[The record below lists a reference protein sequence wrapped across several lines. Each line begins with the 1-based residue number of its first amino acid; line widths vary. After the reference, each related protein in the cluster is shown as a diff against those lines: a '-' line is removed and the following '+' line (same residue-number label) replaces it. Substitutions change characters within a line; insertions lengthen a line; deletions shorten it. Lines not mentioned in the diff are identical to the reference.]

1 VSTTTTTTTINLFG
15 HRENGLNITAKV
27 LRLLE
32 HFGHDFKVIG
42 SALDTIIIQGGYSL
56 QYRWFSLCD
65 NGGEINVG
73 KINAGELPVSVATE
87 CALAPTPP
95 NAETVALRLSDAIL
109 GRPIDYENVET
120 DGSLDCIL
128 EPRHTTGQ
136 PCAYA
141 VPAPPGESQ
150 ASYSA
155 RAAGFVGDPRP
166 LETRREFPDE

>member
-1 VSTTTTTTTINLFG
+1 VSTTTTTTINLFG

-42 SALDTIIIQGGYSL
+42 SALDTIILQGGYSL
-56 QYRWFSLCD
+56 KYRWFSICD
-65 NGGEINVG
+65 NGGEINVA
-73 KINAGELPVSVATE
+73 KINSDALPVSVATE

-128 EPRHTTGQ
+128 PAPT
-136 PCAYA
+136 AYA

-155 RAAGFVGDPRP
+155 RAAGFVGDRRP
-166 LETRREFPDE
+166 LEERREFPDE